1 MFKNISKLLLS
12 PLLLLAF
19 VLPAKA
25 DVAAGVSY
33 LKTQTQDD
41 WVIMALAAAGAH
53 PDSAPLQNFSGT
65 LATDYAKRILALT
78 ALGENPSTFTN
89 VDLVAELLNME
100 NSGQIGDLSLLND
113 DAWGILALR
122 AAGVPQDVG
131 IIADAANYLL
141 AHQLSDGGWSW

>member
-53 PDSAPLQNFSGT
+53 PDSAPLQFFCRPTAPQHTQKKFNFSVLVLKVPNT
-65 LATDYAKRILALT
+65 LPPTLFA
-78 ALGENPSTFTN
+78 
-89 VDLVAELLNME
+89 
-100 NSGQIGDLSLLND
+100 
-113 DAWGILALR
+113 R
-122 AAGVPQDVG
+122 AALY
-131 IIADAANYLL
+131 I
-141 AHQLSDGGWSW
+141 